1 VKLKKEMV
9 LPQQMKLEN
18 KQKEVLLSQAMLK
31 KQLEVALP

>member
-18 KQKEVLLSQAMLK
+18 KQKEVLLSQAMLTK
-31 KQLEVALP
+31 PLEGARP